1 MNEKREIIVLFVL
14 VMIMGFLSACSIHNP
29 TLGYDKK
36 VRFPSTDS
44 KWKSEMTVRLRL
56 SVDIVY

>member
-1 MNEKREIIVLFVL
+1 MNDKRDIVMLLVL
-14 VMIMGFLSACSIHNP
+14 IMIMGFVTGCSIHNP

>member
-1 MNEKREIIVLFVL
+1 MNDKRDILVLL
-14 VMIMGFLSACSIHNP
+14 VMIMIMGVLSACSVHNP

-36 VRFPSTDS
+36 VKFPSTDS